1 MHPTPEGNRDVSPNC
16 DDFDYNFVRYR
27 HFRTREN
34 STLELSLQPTGILFS
49 CFSFET
55 AAKYPIF
62 FRRKGDPDDSSHRGH
77 PLCQFCEVRFVD
89 DEELFRHLRRD
100 HYFCHFCDADGIQA
114 YYPDY
119 GMLKDHFKSGHFL
132 CEEGECIDE
141 QFTHAFRTELDLKAH
156 RLERHKLNK
165 AESRQNRQVDVD
177 LSFKRRQP
185 RGQGYVH
192 TPVTSDQE
200 VPDMTEDFPT
210 LGGTKVSKSSASQG
224 AKANGNMAN
233 RLASSTGRNWASVNQ
248 HSASFREAD
257 FPSLP
262 GAPVAQPQPNG
273 VPPSVRKKATKA
285 QAPKETKP
293 NPVLDFPS
301 LPSTSQKQVHAFG
314 PQYRRPNGYTPAW
327 SNNQSDQEKPLD
339 KGKKV
344 APAPDLDFP
353 SLQQPSA
360 ASIKTEKKSKNVK
373 KIESTPSELKPAPE
387 ARTFSSL
394 RSAADLIFSS
404 GSNATLNSD
413 SIAEKENVSKVN
425 LVKELPTNAKR
436 LAKPPPGFGG
446 NKHSVGKVI
455 VRKLY
460 MQPTD
465 FNKRNAQ
472 LMSTIVQAFGGG
484 KSLEFS
490 RFKDLSHQYKENKID
505 SNNYLVQCSA
515 ILDNDV
521 AKLETFMADLIVLLP
536 QIDKQQVFS

>member
-1 MHPTPEGNRDVSPNC
+1 MQFLQAFSHERK
-16 DDFDYNFVRYR
+16 FY
-27 HFRTREN
+27 TRA
-34 STLELSLQPTGILFS
+34 ELATH
-49 CFSFET
+49 
-55 AAKYPIF
+55 
-62 FRRKGDPDDSSHRGH
+62 RRKGDPDDSSHRGH

-119 GMLKDHFKSGHFL
+119 GMLKDHFKSAHFL
-132 CEEGECIDE
+132 CEEGDCVDE

-165 AESRQNRQVDVD
+165 AESRQNRQVEVD
-177 LSFKRRQP
+177 LSFNRRQP

-192 TPVTSDQE
+192 TPVTADQE

-210 LGGTKVSKSSASQG
+210 LGGAKASKASQG

-233 RLASSTGRNWASVNQ
+233 RLASSTGRNWASVNH
-248 HSASFREAD
+248 HSAAFQEAD

-262 GAPVAQPQPNG
+262 GAPPAAPQNQSNG
-273 VPPSVRKKATKA
+273 PPPPSVKKKATKT
-285 QAPKETKP
+285 PKETKQ

-301 LPSTSQKQVHAFG
+301 LPSSSQNQVHAFG

-327 SNNQSDQEKPLD
+327 SSKQAEPGKQLD
-339 KGKKV
+339 RGKKV

-353 SLQQPSA
+353 SLQPNVT
-360 ASIKTEKKSKNVK
+360 ASKPEKKSKAAK
-373 KIESTPSELKPAPE
+373 KLNPSAPE
-387 ARTFSSL
+387 SVPALTARASSSL

-404 GSNATLNSD
+404 ASTKSINND
-413 SIAEKENVSKVN
+413 PIAEKENVSKVN
-425 LVKELPTNAKR
+425 VVKELPVNTKR

-446 NKHSVGKVI
+446 GNQHIKSKVI
-455 VRKLY
+455 VPRKQY
-460 MQPTD
+460 MQPAD

-484 KSLEFS
+484 KSLEFGS
-490 RFKDLSHQYKENKID
+490 FKDLSHQYKENKID
-505 SNNYLVQCSA
+505 SNDYLVQCSA
-515 ILDNDV
+515 ILDNNL
-521 AKLETFMADLIVLLP
+521 AKLESFMADLIVLLP
-536 QIDKQQVFS
+536 QIDKQQVQICAQRGEN